1 MAAYTDPLAWLVSQ
15 GVNSSAGDGKNFNE
29 QWLNAFKGLQG
40 QQLINVD
47 GSLWS
52 NAPRASTTGD
62 NGPTIEQQIAAERQV
77 AALNAA
83 GLRGGSNSLA
93 QDPTATGRVTLGGQ
107 DFNLGWNGNGW
118 TLTQIG
124 DNGVAGRKLQIALDA
139 NGNVKNVDLA
149 YSPGWDRTGTL
160 MLGSVLGAAA
170 GGVAAGAYGAG
181 SGAAGGTAAGAAG
194 GTAAAG
200 GGTTA
205 AIGGAAGSGIA
216 AGAGSAGGAAA
227 GTTAAGAAAG
237 TTAGVGGLGAGAAA
251 SLGSQLA
258 GSGGS
263 AAASGATAA
272 TQASWLQTLQ
282 QYGGNVADAYKAF
295 DTMTGGRA
303 ASILGGLI
311 GGGLGALSSE
321 DQTMTSTQTTRPNDP
336 TAINQAISNYGA
348 IAGGSQ
354 DYQAAVNPYANAE
367 NPYLAAAI
375 DAANADTVRNYNFLA
390 PAQYSQGSSF
400 GNSGL
405 GFLEVNDRANV
416 LSQLANT
423 SATMRNQGYQ
433 QAATLADAYAQRTDA
448 ANQFNTQAR
457 LNANQG
463 LIGGGQALGQTQTS
477 STTAPGNIWASTLGG
492 AILGSQFG
500 NSSLWGGGN
509 TSRTSN

>member
-40 QQLINVD
+40 QQVINVD
-47 GSLWS
+47 GSLWA
-52 NAPRASTTGD
+52 NAPRASTSGD
-62 NGPTIEQQIAAERQV
+62 NGPSVEQQIAAERQV

-83 GLRGGSNSLA
+83 GLSGGSNSLA
-93 QDPTATGRVTLGGQ
+93 QDPTATGRITLGGV

-118 TLTQIG
+118 NLTQVG

-139 NGNVKNVDLA
+139 NGNMQKVDLA

-181 SGAAGGTAAGAAG
+181 SGAAGGTAAAGSGAAAAG

-200 GGTTA
+200 GGTTT

-227 GTTAAGAAAG
+227 GGTAAGS
-237 TTAGVGGLGAGAAA
+237 VGGLGAGAAGT
-251 SLGSQLA
+251 LGSSLA
-258 GSGGS
+258 AGAGGSG
-263 AAASGATAA
+263 AAAAGGAVTAGTAA
-272 TQASWLQTLQ
+272 TGAGLLSQAANYLSSNP
-282 QYGGNVADAYKAF
+282 NVV
-295 DTMTGGRA
+295 
-303 ASILGGLI
+303 GGLL
-311 GGGLGALSSE
+311 GAGLGAIAGNE
-321 DQTMTSTQTTRPNDP
+321 DQTLTTTQTTRPNDP
-336 TAINQAISNYGA
+336 TLINQAGQTYGLLA
-348 IAGGSQ
+348 DGGGGYTAS
-354 DYQAAVNPYANAE
+354 ANPYANAS
-367 NPYLAAAI
+367 NPYLSSAI
-375 DAANADTVRNYNFLA
+375 DAANADTIRNFNFLA

-423 SATMRNQGYQ
+423 SAQMNYQGYN
-433 QAATLADAYAQRTDA
+433 QAAQLAESGAQRTDQA
-448 ANQFNTQAR
+448 AQFNTGAR
-457 LNANQG
+457 LQGAQG
-463 LIGGGQALGQTQTS
+463 LLSTGSALGNTTTS
-477 STTAPGNIWASTLGG
+477 SSTAPGNVWAGALGG
-492 AILGSQFG
+492 ALLGSQLS
-500 NSSLWGGGN
+500 NWGG
-509 TSRTSN
+509 SNSTRR